1 MRKSLYALGAA
12 LCLALA
18 VLAGVHLTVGS
29 ASDRV
34 ELAET
39 VLTGDRSAAGG
50 LAVTYLTNDNSN
62 HLFWDVELVLG
73 GALEPEASFQF
84 YPGAYRRLPDRES
97 SAFLS
102 CVSPNSGM
110 SGIIEE
116 NGGTSE
122 TDQMM
127 LLPALDVAKRTGAGE
142 TRREVLRLRDYYDC
156 FPVTLQVMASGGSFA
171 SDISSRSGGGDVQ
184 RKLNGYFRIPVPEDL
199 LVTAEAERDRRG
211 DLVRVSC
218 EAGTEEDG
226 SGGDQIWYEPLA
238 AWGLVSA
245 DTVYLLTA
253 PAGAGPDTVACGIHA
268 IPILG
273 VEQYTLDLDLDHIR
287 LLRPLELTPE
297 ELLFFDWSGDGR
309 RILLGTREEGRLVL
323 TAIDPASGE
332 TVQRLELLDIGP
344 EDWPGVLHC
353 GDLHLVY
360 AEGGP
365 FALVREETGGFA
377 QVLTGS
383 LDLPEP
389 LPDLLYGGPRL
400 AWDGERLALVGHV
413 RGRGRPDA
421 PEDRRPGGLGAAVWD
436 EDGLR
441 YAGFFEYLP
450 DRDWY
455 NWPEDGYYRGL
466 IEGEVGTAVF
476 R

>member
-1 MRKSLYALGAA
+1 M
-12 LCLALA
+12 
-18 VLAGVHLTVGS
+18 
-29 ASDRV
+29 
-34 ELAET
+34 
-39 VLTGDRSAAGG
+39 
-50 LAVTYLTNDNSN
+50 
-62 HLFWDVELVLG
+62 
-73 GALEPEASFQF
+73 
-84 YPGAYRRLPDRES
+84 
-97 SAFLS
+97 
-102 CVSPNSGM
+102 
-110 SGIIEE
+110 
-116 NGGTSE
+116 
-122 TDQMM
+122 
-127 LLPALDVAKRTGAGE
+127 
-142 TRREVLRLRDYYDC
+142 
-156 FPVTLQVMASGGSFA
+156 
-171 SDISSRSGGGDVQ
+171 
-184 RKLNGYFRIPVPEDL
+184 
-199 LVTAEAERDRRG
+199 
-211 DLVRVSC
+211 
-218 EAGTEEDG
+218 
-226 SGGDQIWYEPLA
+226 
-238 AWGLVSA
+238 SA

-253 PAGAGPDTVACGIHA
+253 PAKAGPDTVACGIHA

-287 LLRPLELTPE
+287 LLRPLELAPE

-309 RILLGTREEGRLVL
+309 RILLGTREEDRLVL

-332 TVQRLELLDIGP
+332 TVQRLDLLELGP

-365 FALVREETGGFA
+365 FALVREEAGGFA
-377 QVLTGS
+377 QILTGS

-436 EDGLR
+436 EDGLQ

-466 IEGEVGTAVF
+466 IEGEVGAAAF